1 MLFVGFTAGFG
12 VRIGVL
18 ANMPSLSR
26 QFMKIAASLTL
37 LCAFTAFAQTSG
49 PKAAQDSKE
58 TTVTV
63 HHAVGTFDVKVTPVT
78 PAAGAPENPISE
90 LSLDKQ
96 FHGALE
102 ATSKGTMLASGNP
115 AKGAGGYVAMEKVTG
130 TLDGRKGSFVLQ
142 HTGTMKGG
150 TAEMSV
156 TVVPDSGTDALT
168 GIAGKMTIQ
177 IAGGKHSYDFE
188 YTLSNPE

>member
-1 MLFVGFTAGFG
+1 MA
-12 VRIGVL
+12 
-18 ANMPSLSR
+18 
-26 QFMKIAASLTL
+26 IAAAGLFLGWAIVHARSI
-37 LCAFTAFAQTSG
+37 ATS
-49 PKAAQDSKE
+49 KVQDSKE

-63 HHAVGTFDVKVTPVT
+63 HHALGTFDVKVTPVT
-78 PAAGAPENPISE
+78 PAPGAAENPISE

-130 TLDGRKGSFVLQ
+130 TLDGREGSFVLQ
-142 HTGTMKGG
+142 HAGTMKGG

-177 IAGGKHSYDFE
+177 ISGGKHSYDFE
-188 YTLSNPE
+188 YTLPAATSN